1 MGQNQNKSQRDFQIV
16 LLKLRKLITGGVP
29 EKNIFLIGIDA
40 FKAEKSLH
48 GKKLQKKE
56 EKDEKHIVRLFK
68 KPPKI

>member
-1 MGQNQNKSQRDFQIV
+1 MGQNQNKSQRDFQSFTEITEANHRRCS
-16 LLKLRKLITGGVP
+16 RK
-29 EKNIFLIGIDA
+29 EYFFIGIDA